1 MTISSRVLFNGLGA
15 VLGLALCYSASADS
29 YKWVDE
35 EGNVVYSQ
43 QPPPGDKEAEI
54 IKDPASIRSEQAL
67 KNLRDLKINNAKT
80 DKARE
85 QQLEEKKQVAEER
98 RVNEENCKKGEAM
111 LASFSTRP
119 TVQLV
124 QEDGSRVRATEA
136 ERQQRIAEARAI
148 IKEFCK

>member
-1 MTISSRVLFNGLGA
+1 MKRSRRVIFTGLGA
-15 VLGLALCYSASADS
+15 VLSLSLCYSAGADI

-43 QPPPGDKEAEI
+43 QPPVDKEAET
-54 IKDPASIRSEQAL
+54 IKAPASIRSEEAL
-67 KNLRDLKINNAKT
+67 QNLRDLKINNAKV
-80 DKARE
+80 DEKRKK
-85 QQLEEKKQVAEER
+85 QLEEKKQAVEES

-148 IKEFCK
+148 IKEFCKE

>member
-1 MTISSRVLFNGLGA
+1 MKRSRRVIFTGLGT
-15 VLGLALCYSASADS
+15 VLSLTLCYSAGADI

-43 QPPPGDKEAEI
+43 QPPVGKEAET
-54 IKDPASIRSEQAL
+54 IKAPASIRSEEAL
-67 KNLRDLKINNAKT
+67 QNLRDLKINNAKV
-80 DKARE
+80 DKE
-85 QQLEEKKQVAEER
+85 KKKQLEEKKQAVEES

-136 ERQQRIAEARAI
+136 ERQQRIAESRAI